1 MKRYIIFAILTVL
14 AVTASA
20 EILTLSKAVKIAQ
33 QRSGSIAIASEKV
46 FAARQDALTAKSGF
60 YPRISGQGS
69 YTRLNETPSMTM
81 PGPMGTST
89 SIKMGTADNYKF
101 TISAQQPLF
110 MGGAILN
117 GYKAAS
123 SMAQS
128 QENQLSVEK
137 NNLFLDV
144 ANAWYGVIKADAFRK
159 TAMEARL
166 QMEEHLNTLERM
178 YSAGILSHNE
188 LLKAKVQL
196 SDIRM
201 MEIQAENAVTLSRL
215 SLNMAMG
222 VSLDTVYEFPSERIF
237 TDTYKSLPDLGLV
250 IKNAIRDRQ
259 DISVLN
265 NMTDAASYGLKIAKS
280 SMAPTIVSIFNYNW
294 ENTNSSFPPELDSS
308 WNLTIMATM
317 DLFTA
322 GERLHKIRKAETN
335 LNQAEIGLSQAR
347 KGVELEV
354 RAQYATIRERQ
365 KEVEIAGKKLEQA
378 EEGYKVASAEF
389 KHGVV
394 TSTDVLDA
402 STALVG
408 AKTDYVSSL
417 SDLQIAYFK
426 FEVVSGLEPSINKK
440 IGEEL

>member
-1 MKRYIIFAILTVL
+1 MKRYLIFAILTVL

-20 EILTLSKAVKIAQ
+20 ETLTLNKAVEIAQ
-33 QRSGSIAIASEKV
+33 LRSETIAIASEKV
-46 FAARQDALTAKSGF
+46 FAAREDALAVKSGF

-69 YTRLNETPSMTM
+69 YTRLNEAPSMTM

-89 SIKMGTADNYKF
+89 TIEMGTADNYKF

-123 SMAQS
+123 SMAQA
-128 QENQLSVEK
+128 QEKQLSAEK

-144 ANAWYGVIKADAFRK
+144 AEAWYGVIKADAFRK

-196 SDIRM
+196 SNIRM
-201 MEIQAENAVTLSRL
+201 MEIQAENAGTLSRL
-215 SLNMAMG
+215 ALNMAMG
-222 VSLDTVYEFPSERIF
+222 VPLDTVYEFPANKTF
-237 TDTYKSLPDLGLV
+237 TDTYKSLPDLDLA
-250 IKNAIRDRQ
+250 IRNAIRDRQ
-259 DISVLN
+259 DVSALK
-265 NMTDAASYGLKIAKS
+265 NMTDAAGYGLKIAKS
-280 SMAPTIVSIFNYNW
+280 SMVPSVVSVFNYDW
-294 ENTNSSFPPELDSS
+294 KNTDSSFPPELDSS

-322 GERLHKIRKAETN
+322 GERRHKIHKAESD
-335 LNQAEIGLSQAR
+335 LNQAEIGLSLAR
-347 KGVELEV
+347 KGVEFEV
-354 RAQYATIRERQ
+354 RAQYATIREKQ
-365 KEVEIAGKKLEQA
+365 KAVEIAEIKLEQA
-378 EEGYKVASAEF
+378 EEEYKVASAEF
-389 KHGVV
+389 KLGMA

-402 STALVG
+402 STSLVG
-408 AKTDYVSSL
+408 AKTDYVSVL
-417 SDLQIAYFK
+417 SDRQIAYIK
-426 FEVVSGLEPSINKK
+426 FEVVSGQKPNIN
-440 IGEEL
+440 EE

>member
-1 MKRYIIFAILTVL
+1 MKRYLIFAILTVL

-20 EILTLSKAVKIAQ
+20 ETLTLSKAVKIAQ

-46 FAARQDALTAKSGF
+46 FAAREDALAAKSGF

-69 YTRLNETPSMTM
+69 YTRLNEAPSMTI

-89 SIKMGTADNYKF
+89 TIEMGTADNYKF

-123 SMAQS
+123 SMAQA
-128 QENQLSVEK
+128 QKNQLSVEK

-144 ANAWYGVIKADAFRK
+144 AEAWYGVIKADAFRNA
-159 TAMEARL
+159 AMEARL

-178 YSAGILSHNE
+178 YNAGILSHNE

-196 SDIRM
+196 SNIRM
-201 MEIQAENAVTLSRL
+201 MEIQAENARTLSRL

-222 VSLDTVYEFPSERIF
+222 VSLDTVYEFPEFPAEKTF
-237 TDTYKSLPDLGLV
+237 TDTYISLPDLDLV
-250 IKNAIRDRQ
+250 IRNAIRDRQ
-259 DISVLN
+259 DISALK
-265 NMTDAASYGLKIAKS
+265 NMTDAAVYGLKIAKS
-280 SMAPTIVSIFNYNW
+280 SMAPNIVSVFNYNW
-294 ENTNSSFPPELDSS
+294 ENTDSSFPPELDSS

-365 KEVEIAGKKLEQA
+365 KAVEIAEKKLEQA

-402 STALVG
+402 SSALVG

-426 FEVVSGLEPSINKK
+426 FEVVSGQEPSIN
-440 IGEEL
+440 EE

>member
-1 MKRYIIFAILTVL
+1 MKRYLIFAILTIL

-20 EILTLSKAVKIAQ
+20 ETLTLSKAVEIAQ
-33 QRSGSIAIASEKV
+33 LKSEKIAIASEKV
-46 FAARQDALTAKSGF
+46 FAARQDALAAKSGF
-60 YPRISGQGS
+60 YPRISAQGS

-89 SIKMGTADNYKF
+89 TIEMGTADNYKF

-110 MGGAILN
+110 MGGAIFN

-123 SMAQS
+123 SMAQA
-128 QENQLSVEK
+128 QEKQLSAEK

-144 ANAWYGVIKADAFRK
+144 AEAWYGVIKADAFRK
-159 TAMEARL
+159 TAIEARL

-178 YSAGILSHNE
+178 YSAGILSHND

-201 MEIQAENAVTLSRL
+201 MEIQAENAGTLARL

-222 VSLDTVYEFPSERIF
+222 VSMDTVYEFPEEKNF
-237 TDTYKSLPDLGLV
+237 PDTHKPLPDLELA
-250 IKNAIRDRQ
+250 IRNAIRDRQ
-259 DISVLN
+259 DISALK
-265 NMTDAASYGLKIAKS
+265 NMTDAAVYGLKIAKS
-280 SMAPTIVSIFNYNW
+280 SMAPNIVSVFNYNW
-294 ENTNSSFPPELDSS
+294 ENTDSSFPPELDSS

-322 GERLHKIRKAETN
+322 GERLHKIRKAETS

-347 KGVELEV
+347 KGVEFEV
-354 RAQYATIRERQ
+354 RAQYAVIRERQ
-365 KEVEIAGKKLEQA
+365 KAVEIAEKKLEQA

-389 KHGVV
+389 EHGVV

-408 AKTDYVSSL
+408 AKTDYISSL
-417 SDLQIAYFK
+417 SDLQIAYYK
-426 FEVVSGLEPSINKK
+426 FEVVSGQEPSIN
-440 IGEEL
+440 EE

>member
-1 MKRYIIFAILTVL
+1 MKHYSIFLVLIVL
-14 AVTASA
+14 AITASA
-20 EILTLSKAVKIAQ
+20 ETLTLNKAVEIAQ
-33 QRSGSIAIASEKV
+33 LRSETIAIASEKV
-46 FAARQDALTAKSGF
+46 FAAREDALAVKSGF

-69 YTRLNETPSMTM
+69 YTRLNEAPSMTL
-81 PGPMGTST
+81 PPAMGGA
-89 SIKMGTADNYKF
+89 SIEMGTADNYKF

-123 SMAQS
+123 SMAQA
-128 QENQLSVEK
+128 QEKQLSAEK
-137 NNLFLDV
+137 NILFLDV
-144 ANAWYGVIKADAFRK
+144 AEAWYGVIKADAFRK

-178 YSAGILSHNE
+178 YIAGILSHNE

-196 SDIRM
+196 SNIRM
-201 MEIQAENAVTLSRL
+201 MEIQAENAGTLSRL
-215 SLNMAMG
+215 ALNMAMG
-222 VSLDTVYEFPSERIF
+222 VPLDTVYEFPANKTF
-237 TDTYKSLPDLGLV
+237 TDTYKSLPDLDLA
-250 IKNAIRDRQ
+250 IRNAIRDRQ
-259 DISVLN
+259 DVSALK
-265 NMTDAASYGLKIAKS
+265 NMTDAAGYGLKIAKS
-280 SMAPTIVSIFNYNW
+280 SMVPSVVSVFNYDW
-294 ENTNSSFPPELDSS
+294 KNTDSSFPPELDSS
-308 WNLTIMATM
+308 WNLTIMATL

-322 GERLHKIRKAETN
+322 GERRHKIRKAETN
-335 LNQAEIGLSQAR
+335 LNQAEIGLSLAR
-347 KGVELEV
+347 KGVEFEV

-365 KEVEIAGKKLEQA
+365 KAVEIAEKKLEQA

-417 SDLQIAYFK
+417 SDLQIAYIK
-426 FEVVSGLEPSINKK
+426 FEVVSGQKPHIN
-440 IGEEL
+440 

>member
-1 MKRYIIFAILTVL
+1 MKRYLIFAVLTVL
-14 AVTASA
+14 TITASA
-20 EILTLSKAVKIAQ
+20 ETLTLNKAVEIAQ
-33 QRSGSIAIASEKV
+33 LRSETIAIAGEKV

-60 YPRISGQGS
+60 YPRISAQGS

-89 SIKMGTADNYKF
+89 TIEMGTADNYKF

-110 MGGAILN
+110 MGGAIFN

-123 SMAQS
+123 SMAQA
-128 QENQLSVEK
+128 QEKQLSAEK

-144 ANAWYGVIKADAFRK
+144 AEAWYGVIKADAFRK

-178 YSAGILSHNE
+178 YSAGILSHND

-201 MEIQAENAVTLSRL
+201 MEIQAENAGTLSRL

-222 VSLDTVYEFPSERIF
+222 VSMDTVYEFPAENNF
-237 TDTYKSLPDLGLV
+237 PDTHKSLPDLDLV
-250 IKNAIRDRQ
+250 IRNAIRDRQ
-259 DISVLN
+259 DLSALK
-265 NMTDAASYGLKIAKS
+265 NMTDAAVYGLKIAKS
-280 SMAPTIVSIFNYNW
+280 SMAPSIVSIFNYDWN
-294 ENTNSSFPPELDSS
+294 NTDSSFPPELDSS
-308 WNLTIMATM
+308 WSLTISGTL

-322 GERLHKIRKAETN
+322 GERLHKIHKAESD

-347 KGVELEV
+347 KGVEFAV

-365 KEVEIAGKKLEQA
+365 KAVEIAEKKLEQA

-402 STALVG
+402 STALVS

-426 FEVVSGLEPSINKK
+426 FEVVSGQEPSIN
-440 IGEEL
+440 EE